1 MVLTIEGGQTLQPT
15 TSLSGGSLEMRNFTV
30 IQGEKPEEKPF
41 GLGPRPDYLKPRT
54 YERALASE
62 KLYKALVN
70 VGGSAS
76 DLAQYAW
83 FDRPPDA
90 RTP

>member
-1 MVLTIEGGQTLQPT
+1 MVLTIELGQTLQPT

-30 IQGEKPEEKPF
+30 IQGEKPEKKP
-41 GLGPRPDYLKPRT
+41 LSPRPDYLKKPRT
-54 YERALASE
+54 YEDELASK
-62 KLYKALVN
+62 KLLKAHMN